1 MTVAEAKTFIG
12 TMADTS
18 AYPELSDAELDQFV
32 GLARRPDAD
41 GLTVADEEW
50 TPTWDL
56 AYAIHRALELRA
68 TKAANAYDFTTGS
81 QTMNRSQ
88 LMANLLKAAERWK
101 ARVNGSFIVD
111 LTKPTPAGRV
121 DENNTAK
128 PWIFNL

>member
-1 MTVAEAKTFIG
+1 
-12 TMADTS
+12 
-18 AYPELSDAELDQFV
+18 
-32 GLARRPDAD
+32 
-41 GLTVADEEW
+41 
-50 TPTWDL
+50 
-56 AYAIHRALELRA
+56 
-68 TKAANAYDFTTGS
+68 
-81 QTMNRSQ
+81 MNRSQ